1 MKRKAPW
8 LKKEVKMTSKVADSA
23 NDRMQKCIHSLKVEL
38 GKIRTGRAHPGLLEH
53 IHVSYYG
60 NDTPISQVANI
71 AVENARTLAVT
82 PWEKNMVEVVEKAI
96 RESDL
101 GLNPATA
108 GNVIRVPLPQLTEER
123 RKDLIKL
130 VKEEA
135 ERARVAVRNVRRDA
149 NNEVKDQLK
158 AKEISEDDERRL
170 ENDIQKVTD
179 KSISDIDKVIEAKEA
194 EILEI

>member
-1 MKRKAPW
+1 
-8 LKKEVKMTSKVADSA
+8 MTSKITDDA
-23 NDRMQKCIHSLKVEL
+23 NERMQKCIHALKVEL

-53 IHVSYYG
+53 LHVSYYG

-82 PWEKNMVEVVEKAI
+82 PWEKNMVEVVEKVI
-96 RESDL
+96 RDSNL

-108 GNVIRVPLPQLTEER
+108 GNVIRVPLPPLTEER
-123 RKDLIKL
+123 RKDLIKV

-149 NNEVKDQLK
+149 NNEVKEQLK

-179 KSISDIDKVIEAKEA
+179 KCIADIEKVIEVKEA

>member
-1 MKRKAPW
+1 MSSNIAN
-8 LKKEVKMTSKVADSA
+8 SA
-23 NDRMQKCIHSLKVEL
+23 NQRMEKCIHSLKVEL

-60 NDTPISQVANI
+60 NDTPLSQVANI

-82 PWEKNMVEVVEKAI
+82 PWEKPMVEVVEKAI

-108 GNVIRVPLPQLTEER
+108 GNVIRVPLPPLTEER
-123 RKDLIKL
+123 RKDLIK
-130 VKEEA
+130 VIKEEA

-149 NNEVKDQLK
+149 NNEVKDKLK

-179 KSISDIDKVIEAKEA
+179 KCIAQIDKVIEVKEA